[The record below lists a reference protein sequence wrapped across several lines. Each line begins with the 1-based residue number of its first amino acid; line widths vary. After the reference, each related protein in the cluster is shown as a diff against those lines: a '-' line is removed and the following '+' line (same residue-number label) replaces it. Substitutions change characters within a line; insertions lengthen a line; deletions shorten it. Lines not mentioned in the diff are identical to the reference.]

1 MTERELHLQTPPP
14 HITREIWN
22 HGELSMTYK
31 QLSRPEFLCRQKFLF
46 TAYITLKK
54 KDFVSFKNFLK
65 LVSCLLNELVVLV
78 CFEERLSPYWLA
90 CTLPCKL
97 S

>member
-54 KDFVSFKNFLK
+54 KGLCQ
-65 LVSCLLNELVVLV
+65 LQELPETCEL
-78 CFEERLSPYWLA
+78 F
-90 CTLPCKL
+90 TK
-97 S
+97 

>member
-1 MTERELHLQTPPP
+1 MTERGLHLQTSPP

-31 QLSRPEFLCRQKFLF
+31 QLCRPEFPCPQKFLF

-54 KDFVSFKNFLK
+54 GLCQ
-65 LVSCLLNELVVLV
+65 LQELPETCEL
-78 CFEERLSPYWLA
+78 F
-90 CTLPCKL
+90 TK
-97 S
+97 